1 MSSVSGFFRAELRE
15 PPWPAPGRGE
25 EYEAASRRS
34 WSNAESRIKDPAKA
48 SAATGSNGMVFRPA
62 LRIRELTPSR
72 FRNQQGYI
80 AVVRGPQTKRKQYA
94 DRLAII
100 ESVGFRT

>member
-15 PPWPAPGRGE
+15 PPCPPAGRGE

-34 WSNAESRIKDPAKA
+34 WSNAESRVKDPAKA
-48 SAATGSNGMVFRPA
+48 SATTGSNGMVSLPA
-62 LRIRELTPSR
+62 LRIWELTASR

-80 AVVRGPQTKRKQYA
+80 AVVRGPQTKRKQDA
-94 DRLAII
+94 NRLAII
-100 ESVGFRT
+100 E